1 MVIYYLHFRLRLS
14 ILHHGHL
21 LYSDVL
27 HRYVLID
34 YRLWE
39 CLDGLT
45 WRTTASLVEST
56 LKVPFL
62 IMVRKVD
69 GCVMETHVSQFVQI
83 SCHLV
88 SEVTFLFRLTTKPL
102 CTIPAEN

>member
-1 MVIYYLHFRLRLS
+1 MVIYYLHFRLWLS

-27 HRYVLID
+27 HCYVLID
-34 YRLWE
+34 HRLRQ
-39 CLDGLT
+39 CLDRLT
-45 WRTTASLVEST
+45 WRATASLVEST
-56 LKVPFL
+56 LKVSFL

-69 GCVMETHVSQFVQI
+69 GCVMEAHVSQLVQI

-88 SEVTFLFRLTTKPL
+88 CEVTFLFRLTTEPL